1 MDLPTCAVAL
11 EVDDL
16 DHRSRTGWSVVVHW
30 HAQAGAAPQ
39 HVMGLWPMDQIL
51 PWAPGIGT
59 VFIQVTPAGIT
70 GRIVSRA

>member
-1 MDLPTCAVAL
+1 MAL

-16 DHRSRTGWSVVVHW
+16 DHRSRTGWSVVVHG
-30 HAQAGAAPQ
+30 HAQAAAAPQ
-39 HVMGLWPMDQIL
+39 HVMGLWPMDQIV

-59 VFIQVTPAGIT
+59 LFIQVTPAEVT